1 MQYRT
6 LSDEEYRDAESRI
19 LYEDNHLLVVNKP
32 QGLVVHP
39 CASTRTGTLVN
50 GLLSRVKDLSGIN
63 GVLRPGIVHRLDKN
77 TSGLMVVAKNDMAH
91 ISLSKQ
97 IKDKT
102 CKRKYLALV
111 EGHLK
116 EDSGTIKTFIDRCCS
131 RYTRI
136 QNKEFYYILTA
147 ADGNKKA
154 LERTVTELGGFLACL
169 DGAVHKGTI
178 FATGVWSKGEVLNT
192 NFVKDAYEMGKSV

>member
-1 MQYRT
+1 MQ
-6 LSDEEYRDAESRI
+6 DADVI
-19 LYEDNHLLVVNKP
+19 VFATPVYFYTM
-32 QGLVVHP
+32 
-39 CASTRTGTLVN
+39 CAQL
-50 GLLSRVKDLSGIN
+50 
-63 GVLRPGIVHRLDKN
+63 
-77 TSGLMVVAKNDMAH
+77 
-91 ISLSKQ
+91 
-97 IKDKT
+97 
-102 CKRKYLALV
+102 
-111 EGHLK
+111 
-116 EDSGTIKTFIDRCCS
+116 KTFIDRCCS